1 MHIGYVQIAPTERLF
16 VFEEFFLVVGKSI
29 ALIGMLVIVY
39 GAGKSLYLF
48 VQGLLGMSVDINRIR
63 LEFGYSIILGLEF
76 LVAAD
81 IIESITKPTYYDI
94 GLLACIV
101 LIRTF
106 LSYFLNKELEQL
118 SPERKDVIKDISK

>member
-1 MHIGYVQIAPTERLF
+1 M
-16 VFEEFFLVVGKSI
+16 FEEFFLVVGKSI
-29 ALIGMLVIVY
+29 ALIGVLVIIY
-39 GAGKSLYLF
+39 SAGKSIFLF
-48 VQGLLGMSVDINRIR
+48 GQGLLGTSIDISRIR
-63 LEFGYSIILGLEF
+63 LEFGYGIILGLEF

-81 IIESITKPTYYDI
+81 IIESIAKPTYYDI

-118 SPERKDVIKDISK
+118 SPERKEVIKDISQ